1 MTDPKK
7 LTAKQEMFCKE
18 YLVDLNAT
26 QAAIR
31 AGYSKKTAGSVGG
44 ENLQKPEIAARI
56 QILFDTRAA
65 KVELNAEWVLQQM
78 KDIHDLDV
86 ADILDN
92 VGNFKKVTEWPKP
105 WRMYIS
111 GLDIQEMMSGDTE
124 SITRKIKWP
133 DKVKNLEMIGR
144 HVSVKA
150 WDKEEAKAPSG
161 DITINF
167 VDAVK
172 PSED

>member
-1 MTDPKK
+1 
-7 LTAKQEMFCKE
+7 MFCKE

-31 AGYSKKTAGSVGG
+31 AGYKLNSAYSTGQ
-44 ENLQKPEIAARI
+44 ENLSKPVIAEKIR
-56 QILFDTRAA
+56 ILFDARAE

-78 KDIHDLDV
+78 KDIHELDV

-92 VGNFKKVTEWPKP
+92 TGNFKKVTGWPKP

-150 WDKEEAKAPSG
+150 WDKEEVKVPTG
-161 DITINF
+161 DIVINF

-172 PSED
+172 PNDS